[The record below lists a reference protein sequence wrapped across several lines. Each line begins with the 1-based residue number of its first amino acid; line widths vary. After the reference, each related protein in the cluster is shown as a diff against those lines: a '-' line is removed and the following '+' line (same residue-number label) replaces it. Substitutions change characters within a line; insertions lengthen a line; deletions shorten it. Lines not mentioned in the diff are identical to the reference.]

1 MRLFALAGI
10 VALAS
15 VACGDGSDLTA
26 TGAASGDE
34 PSQRLQVVTTTTI
47 IAALAKEVGGELIAV
62 QSILQPGVDPHTF
75 EPSPDQA
82 TDVAEADLALMN
94 GIELDEYLLD
104 FVESANADA
113 PVIVVTDGIELLGFE
128 EGDGHEEDEHSADEH
143 GEFDPH
149 VWQDP
154 LRVQLMV
161 DNIAAALAEADG
173 ANADAYQANAAAY
186 NARLDELDAEIR
198 AMLDPIPAENRKVV
212 TNHEALAYFA
222 ERYEI
227 EIVGTVI
234 PGAAA
239 DVEPSAQEIA
249 ELVEII
255 EHEQVRAIFAE
266 QLIDP
271 KIAEQIANDTS
282 VEIVYGIYTDSVG
295 EPGSGAETVDGMLLQ
310 NATKFRDALSD

>member
-271 KIAEQIANDTS
+271 KIAEQIANDTG